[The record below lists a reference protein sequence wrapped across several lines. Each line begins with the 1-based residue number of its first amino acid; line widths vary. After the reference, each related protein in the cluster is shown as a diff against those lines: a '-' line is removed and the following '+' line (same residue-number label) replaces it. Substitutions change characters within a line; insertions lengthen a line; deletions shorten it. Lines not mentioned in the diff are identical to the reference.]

1 MRNWGAEDERARHCG
16 SVAAVCRRFAHGFAV
31 LLRWFALGL
40 RMALRFCCGVLPRFT
55 PVFFPLSGKK
65 RRLAMSCVSIPPGR
79 DRHSCVLAMS
89 VWLSAFG
96 RFTSGLCVS
105 CRRSRR
111 GYRGTGYGA
120 GDVGFVHLCVIT
132 LALQCFPRGVRW
144 GYAPPNLRQRVFD
157 SLDSLHAAAG
167 LCRRKFAALV
177 RFCVITL
184 ALQCFP
190 RGVRWG

>member
-1 MRNWGAEDERARHCG
+1 MCCVEGRGCADGRCTALPRRDAGLFRGIVNCRPARRLDLAGFSSGTGVCARGGRSAGRCG
-16 SVAAVCRRFAHGFAV
+16 SIAAVCRRFAHGIAV

-105 CRRSRR
+105 LWRSRR
-111 GYRGTGYGA
+111 VTGTRGTGIRDTGTA
-120 GDVGFVHLCVIT
+120 ARPLCAFVQAH
-132 LALQCFPRGVRW
+132 
-144 GYAPPNLRQRVFD
+144 
-157 SLDSLHAAAG
+157 
-167 LCRRKFAALV
+167 
-177 RFCVITL
+177 
-184 ALQCFP
+184 
-190 RGVRWG
+190 